1 MSIYQGQTDS
11 FKVQLLN
18 GQHNFSANTF
28 KIALYSGAASISN
41 STTEYTTTDEVTG
54 AGYTAG
60 GNTLVVNQTP
70 TNYGN
75 VAYVSFANTSWT
87 NSTVSAAGALIYNS
101 SFNNASV
108 AVLNFGSTVST
119 QDQTFNIYFP
129 AALANTAIIR
139 IA

>member
-18 GQHNFSANTF
+18 GQHNFSADTF
-28 KIALYSGAASISN
+28 KIALYAGNASISN
-41 STTEYTTTDEVTG
+41 STTEYTSSGEAVG
-54 AGYTAG
+54 SGYLAG
-60 GNTLVVNQTP
+60 GNVLIVNAPP
-70 TNYGN
+70 TNTGN
-75 VAYVSFANTSWT
+75 VAYVSFANTSWS

-108 AVLNFGSTVST
+108 AVLNFGSTVT
-119 QDQTFNIYFP
+119 TNDQTFNIYFP

>member
-1 MSIYQGQTDS
+1 MAIYQSQTDS

-18 GQHNFSANTF
+18 AQHNFSANTF
-28 KIALYSGAASISN
+28 KIALYTGSASISN
-41 STTEYTTTDEVTG
+41 STTAYTTTGEATG
-54 AGYTAG
+54 TGYTAG
-60 GNTLVVNQTP
+60 RNTLTISQTP
-70 TNYGN
+70 TNDGN
-75 VAYVSFANTSWT
+75 VAYLSFANTSWS

-119 QDQTFNIYFP
+119 NNQSFNIYFP

>member
-18 GQHNFSANTF
+18 GQHNFSSNTF
-28 KIALYSGAASISN
+28 KIALYTAAASISN
-41 STTEYTTTDEVTG
+41 ATAAYTTTGETSG
-54 AGYTAG
+54 TGYTAG
-60 GNTLVVNQTP
+60 GNTLTVSQTP
-70 TNYGN
+70 TNDGN
-75 VAYVSFANTSWT
+75 VAYISFANTSWDS
-87 NSTVSAAGALIYNS
+87 STISAAGALIYNS

-108 AVLNFGSTVST
+108 AVLSFGSTVST
-119 QDQTFNIYFP
+119 NNQSFNIYFP